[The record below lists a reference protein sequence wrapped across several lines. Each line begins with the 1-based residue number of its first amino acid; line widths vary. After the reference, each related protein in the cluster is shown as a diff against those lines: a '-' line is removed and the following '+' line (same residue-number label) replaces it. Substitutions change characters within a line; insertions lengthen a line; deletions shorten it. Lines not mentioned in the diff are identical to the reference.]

1 MAFRMIAFCGLL
13 GLILFVSAC
22 GCKEDEFGERMTL
35 QVPVQTGPSKDTFQ
49 LGDTI
54 WVEANF
60 GKQVAVKDAA
70 SDIYLEDFDFFP
82 QLSLSEIS
90 DTTEFFEAE
99 VDFIEQIGQIETL
112 PLATALVYPMQ
123 FLETDS
129 AYQLRIGVV
138 LKTEGLFCLTVYSSP
153 WSFEGLNHP
162 ALFACGNNFRN
173 YVNVHYLNSSTTKE
187 QYEQLFLST
196 RVDYLFE
203 LISFEEY
210 SSVAGHT
217 FVVYKP

>member
-13 GLILFVSAC
+13 GFILFISSC
-22 GCKEDEFGERMTL
+22 GCKEDEFGEQMTL
-35 QVPVQTGPSKDTFQ
+35 QVPVQTWPAKDTFQ

-60 GKQVAVKDAA
+60 GQQVIVKDAA

-82 QLSLSEIS
+82 QLSFSEIS

-99 VDFIEQIGQIETL
+99 VDFVEQIGQIETL

-138 LKTEGLFCLTVYSSP
+138 LEAKGLFLLTVSTRS
-153 WSFEGLNHP
+153 WAFEGYDHP
-162 ALFACGNNFRN
+162 AM
-173 YVNVHYLNSSTTKE
+173 YVCEDKWRDEVRIEYQNSSTSKE
-187 QYEQLFLST
+187 RFEELFLT
-196 RVDYLFE
+196 TNVTYLKDGV
-203 LISFEEY
+203 SFEEY
-210 SSVAGHT
+210 QKTGSHT
-217 FVVYKP
+217 FFVK